1 MRLSVRPDFLAC
13 FVSKLNT
20 KHDDSTIILSNHL
33 MTAADRPSG
42 YVLALI
48 SALSICVALALM
60 SVVLQIVFDLRHTT
74 DFATAQLSARGY
86 AHITI
91 HNEQLIGGHDG
102 LLNFPQ
108 ANQFDFVAIKNG
120 QQIHGALECFRA
132 YRDLIASRC
141 RVEVGW

>member
-1 MRLSVRPDFLAC
+1 
-13 FVSKLNT
+13 
-20 KHDDSTIILSNHL
+20 

-48 SALSICVALALM
+48 SALSVCVALALM

-86 AHITI
+86 THIALQD
-91 HNEQLIGGHDG
+91 HRRIGGHTG
-102 LLNFPQ
+102 LLNMPR
-108 ANQFDFVAIKNG
+108 ADQFDFVATHNG
-120 QQIHGALECFRA
+120 QQIHGVLECFRA